1 MPGQIDSQR
10 LGFLIRQTDTRKIRR
25 PHGGA
30 ELSTWA
36 ISDKRPCLPPG
47 RWPGRGARVRWLA
60 LPTSLAKEGPFSGGD
75 HDQAGEQVPDGSP
88 VWDAGDKH
96 PISACG
102 VERGRLASR
111 EGGKVRGG
119 VSERNVADSRDKRS
133 CPRLGFDF
141 VFPFLFLF
149 LF

>member
-1 MPGQIDSQR
+1 M
-10 LGFLIRQTDTRKIRR
+10 LTA
-25 PHGGA
+25 GA
-30 ELSTWA
+30 VA
-36 ISDKRPCLPPG
+36 GP
-47 RWPGRGARVRWLA
+47 RVRWLA

-75 HDQAGEQVPDGSP
+75 HGQAGEQVPDGSP